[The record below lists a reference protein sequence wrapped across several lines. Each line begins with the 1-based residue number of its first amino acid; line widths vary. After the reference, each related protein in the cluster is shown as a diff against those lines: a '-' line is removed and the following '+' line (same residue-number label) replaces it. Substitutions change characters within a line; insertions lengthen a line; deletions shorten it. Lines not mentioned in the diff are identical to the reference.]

1 MKKILIILLT
11 LLISIILW
19 GFFIETKDFKVKEI
33 AIKVNDLNEN
43 FNGFKIAQISDLLLG
58 STKSV
63 EDLKKVVE
71 QTNKLKPDLIV
82 FTGDL
87 VSNGYS
93 LNKSEISTI
102 KEELLKLDCTLYKYA
117 VIGDNDEKIID
128 LYTEI
133 MNESNFK
140 ILDNASTYIFYK
152 DITPIKITGLT
163 NVDHIKNSLEVI
175 DNIETNL
182 NIVFTHYPD
191 FIDTISNED
200 IDIVISGHS
209 LNGQIRIPFVGG
221 TLTKTFAKKYIDSY
235 YEVNETKLYVS
246 SGLGTETINFRL
258 FNKPEIN
265 LYRLEKNS

>member
-1 MKKILIILLT
+1 MKKLLIILLT

-128 LYTEI
+128 KV
-133 MNESNFK
+133 N
-140 ILDNASTYIFYK
+140 NAL
-152 DITPIKITGLT
+152 G
-163 NVDHIKNSLEVI
+163 
-175 DNIETNL
+175 
-182 NIVFTHYPD
+182 
-191 FIDTISNED
+191 
-200 IDIVISGHS
+200 
-209 LNGQIRIPFVGG
+209 
-221 TLTKTFAKKYIDSY
+221 
-235 YEVNETKLYVS
+235 VS
-246 SGLGTETINFRL
+246 FGLGE
-258 FNKPEIN
+258 
-265 LYRLEKNS
+265 